1 MTKQMELVRAQV
13 PVPEVLSQVPVPEV
27 VSKVPAEVVSLVV
40 VSLVVSLVDCVG
52 PMTSE
57 EGVIAAAQVP
67 AEVDS
72 LVD

>member
-1 MTKQMELVRAQV
+1 MELVRAQV

-40 VSLVVSLVDCVG
+40 VSLVVSLVDLVI
-52 PMTSE
+52 PMASE
-57 EGVIAAAQVP
+57 AGVIAAAQVP